1 MESRRIFSNKDWHT
15 VIGRIENGDGCME
28 NQFEDDYEER
38 RRIRAERNRRMR
50 KNKKRQQMVRKM
62 APFFLGAV
70 VLALVVAVAL
80 GGMRKA
86 RPEKTT
92 QEDQQE
98 EIAVPGETTQQEVFP
113 NQAAEEV
120 SDVPQKKEYK
130 ANTTERT
137 VKWAD
142 DIFSDYAIFINTD
155 TQEVLLEKNGYVRM
169 NPASMTK
176 VLTILV
182 AAEQIQNLED
192 SFVMTQEITD
202 YSYVHDCSAVGFSV
216 GEKIP
221 LKDLF
226 YGAIMPSGADASLGL
241 ACYVSGSQEEF
252 VKLMNEKLR
261 ELGLSDTAHFTN
273 CVGIYDENHYCTAY
287 DMAMIMEAALD
298 NEWCR
303 EVMSAK
309 RYTTTPTTEHPE
321 GISISNLFLRRIEDH
336 DTGGEVICGKT
347 GYVVQ
352 SGSCAVSYGKDH
364 GGTGYV
370 CVTVSAPSKW
380 RCVEDHSALYLR
392 FAES

>member
-1 MESRRIFSNKDWHT
+1 MTD
-15 VIGRIENGDGCME
+15 
-28 NQFEDDYEER
+28 QFEEDYEER
-38 RRIRAERNRRMR
+38 RRIRAERNRRMH
-50 KNKKRQQMVRKM
+50 KKKRRQQMVRKM

-70 VLALVVAVAL
+70 VLVFVVTAATGVL
-80 GGMRKA
+80 RKA
-86 RPEKTT
+86 DRDKAT
-92 QEDQQE
+92 QEEPQE
-98 EIAVPGETTQQEVFP
+98 EIAVSGGTAGQEMLSEP
-113 NQAAEEV
+113 AEEKAPD
-120 SDVPQKKEYK
+120 SKQKKEYK

-137 VKWAD
+137 VKGAD
-142 DIFSDYAIFINTD
+142 DLFSEYAIFINQN

-192 SFVMTQEITD
+192 TFVMTQEITD

-252 VKLMNEKLR
+252 VKLMNLKLE

-287 DMAMIMEAALD
+287 DMAIIMEAALD

-309 RYTTTPTTEHPE
+309 RYTTTPTIEHPE